1 MANQILNTPGGTGQV
16 PAGKSLVGAKNN
28 NGTVVNGFTNKLFV
42 IDLENLPY
50 SPRYGSTVI
59 GDKTYQ
65 TVLYPT
71 QEWTT
76 ENLDLLIT
84 GITMGDF
91 YSQYGEPT
99 AVYLKNDENYS
110 KANKYGLHYNVA
122 CISIIN
128 DYLTEGWRVPTDD
141 DWTTLFQ
148 FIRQRYPDPEVDIIK
163 KIKSTTGWIDNNGT
177 NEYGLA
183 LVPAGWLDTTDPTD
197 YQEHK
202 QARLLYDEGKTD
214 KSYTITFTHNS
225 NYAHYGD
232 RNSNYHFPLRLVRD
246 LPRP

>member
-1 MANQILNTPGGTGQV
+1 MANLILNTPGGINQV

-28 NGTVVNGFTNKLFV
+28 DGTVVNGFTNKLFV

-50 SPRYGSTVI
+50 IPRYSSAVF

-65 TVLYPT
+65 TVLYDT

-99 AVYLKNDENYS
+99 AVYLKNEENYS
-110 KANKYGLHYNVA
+110 KTNKYGLHYNVA

-128 DYLTEGWRVPTDD
+128 DYLTEGWRVPTYN
-141 DWTTLFQ
+141 DWHTLLE
-148 FIRQRYPDPEVDIIK
+148 FIRQKYSDPEVDITK
-163 KIKSTTGWIDNNGT
+163 KIKSTTGWLDNNGT
-177 NEYGLA
+177 NEYGLS

-202 QARLLYDEGKTD
+202 QARLLYDEGSTD
-214 KSYTITFTHNS
+214 KSYTVTFMYNS
-225 NYAHYGD
+225 DAAHFGD

-246 LPRP
+246 R